1 MWGNRRYNLT
11 SPGLLLANNWV
22 ITATRCGMQTYDII
36 SASIRRKVIFL
47 DSFLQHG
54 CVAKLSTA
62 LRVYTTAKSS

>member
-1 MWGNRRYNLT
+1 
-11 SPGLLLANNWV
+11 
-22 ITATRCGMQTYDII
+22 MQTYDII

-54 CVAKLSTA
+54 FVAKLNTA